1 MNGTFEFLD
10 YLIFGLYAI
19 TILAIGLWVSRD
31 KDGKQKNAEDYFL
44 ASKSLPWWAVGTSL
58 IAANISAEQFIGM
71 SGSGFAL
78 GLAIASYEWMAA
90 ITLLVVGK
98 YFLPIF
104 IEKGLYTIPEFIEK
118 RFSTNLKTILAIFW
132 IALFVFVNLTTVLFL
147 GGKALDTIIGV
158 GDGSILL
165 NSIIGL
171 GLFAAAYSLWGGL
184 ASVAWTDVIQVVILI
199 FGGLLMTYFAL
210 ANVTDSGSFID
221 GMKYVYEKAPERFS
235 MILSKGEIIKP
246 NGGDAW
252 WDLPGL
258 AVLIGGIWVANLY
271 YWGFNQYIIQRTLA
285 AKSLA
290 EGQKG
295 IVFAAFLKLIIPVI
309 VVLPG
314 IIAYVMN
321 LDDSGVLTAAS
332 VDPGFIGAA
341 GNIANDNA
349 APWLIKNFIP
359 VGVKGLILAALA
371 AAIVSSLASMLNST
385 STIFTMDIYR
395 SHFNKNASDAQM
407 VFVGRI
413 TAVVALIIAIIIAPQ
428 LGSLG
433 QVFIFIQEYTGVV
446 SPGILAVFLMG
457 LFYKKATNNAA
468 IWGAILSIPIAMY
481 FKVAPTGWSDAS
493 IFVELPFMHQMGYTC
508 IATLAVIAL
517 ISYLDGNK
525 DMDDYDN
532 IMNDLSLNPNS
543 IPLLAGEV
551 VHADQNGKCADMNLI
566 IASLPDVI
574 PKAHIISSSGC
585 NAHEDNVHFNSEG
598 YRELG
603 KRYAHKMI
611 SLLENKE
618 IED

>member
-1 MNGTFEFLD
+1 MDGTFEFLD
-10 YLIFGLYAI
+10 YLIFGLYAV

-165 NSIIGL
+165 HSIIGL

-285 AKSLA
+285 AKSLE

-321 LDDSGVLTAAS
+321 LDDTGVLTAAS

-395 SHFNKNASDAQM
+395 SHFNKNATDAQM
-407 VFVGRI
+407 VSVGRI

-481 FKVAPTGWSDAS
+481 FKVAPKGWSDAS

-508 IATLAVIAL
+508 LVTLALIAF

-525 DMDDYDN
+525 DDSKGINLTKKLFATNNTFN
-532 IMNDLSLNPNS
+532 IGAFS
-543 IPLLAGEV
+543 V
-551 VHADQNGKCADMNLI
+551 VLI
-566 IASLPDVI
+566 TAFL
-574 PKAHIISSSGC
+574 
-585 NAHEDNVHFNSEG
+585 
-598 YRELG
+598 
-603 KRYAHKMI
+603 YAMFW
-611 SLLENKE
+611 
-618 IED
+618 

>member
-1 MNGTFEFLD
+1 MSGTFEFLD
-10 YLIFGLYAI
+10 YLIFGLYAL
-19 TILAIGLWVSRD
+19 TILGIGLWVSRD
-31 KDGKQKNAEDYFL
+31 KKGKQKNAEDYFL
-44 ASKSLPWWAVGTSL
+44 ASKSLPWWAVGASL

-118 RFSTNLKTILAIFW
+118 RYSTNLKTILAIFW
-132 IALFVFVNLTTVLFL
+132 IALFVFVNLTTVLYL

-165 NSIIGL
+165 NSIVGL

-210 ANVTDSGSFID
+210 ANATDSGSFID
-221 GMKYVYEKAPERFS
+221 GIKYVYEKAPERFS
-235 MILSKGEIIKP
+235 MILSQGEIIKP

-258 AVLIGGIWVANLY
+258 AVLIGGMWVANLY

-321 LDDSGVLTAAS
+321 IDDSGMLTAVS
-332 VDPGFIGAA
+332 VDPSFLGDNGKFV
-341 GNIANDNA
+341 NDNA
-349 APWLIKNFIP
+349 APWLIKNYIP
-359 VGVKGLILAALA
+359 VGIKGLILAALA
-371 AAIVSSLASMLNST
+371 AAIVSSCASMLNST
-385 STIFTMDIYR
+385 STIFTMDIYK

-407 VFVGRI
+407 VSVGRI

-428 LGSLG
+428 LRNLE
-433 QVFIFIQEYTGVV
+433 QAFIFIQEYTGVV

-481 FKVAPTGWSDAS
+481 FKVAPKGWSDAS

-508 IATLAVIAL
+508 IATLVVIAL

-525 DMDDYDN
+525 DDSKGINLTKKLFSTNSTFN
-532 IMNDLSLNPNS
+532 IGAFTV
-543 IPLLAGEV
+543 LLITTF
-551 VHADQNGKCADMNLI
+551 L
-566 IASLPDVI
+566 
-574 PKAHIISSSGC
+574 
-585 NAHEDNVHFNSEG
+585 
-598 YRELG
+598 
-603 KRYAHKMI
+603 YAMFW
-611 SLLENKE
+611 
-618 IED
+618 